1 MRQEGR
7 AVCGFVVVEWNLL
20 PCFDEKVF
28 LCVSVSGVLILMG
41 SRDGKVR
48 TMLIYVCEM
57 DLLY

>member
-1 MRQEGR
+1 MDLWWWSGIYCR
-7 AVCGFVVVEWNLL
+7 VLMKKFFCV
-20 PCFDEKVF
+20 
-28 LCVSVSGVLILMG
+28 CVSVSGVLILMG